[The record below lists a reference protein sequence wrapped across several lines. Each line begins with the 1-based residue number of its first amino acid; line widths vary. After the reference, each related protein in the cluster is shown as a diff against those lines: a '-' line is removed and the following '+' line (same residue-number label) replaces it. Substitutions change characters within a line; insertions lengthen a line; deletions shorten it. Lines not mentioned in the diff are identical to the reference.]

1 MVHELIQIYQKF
13 KCLKQDNQENFLEML
28 LGPLLKSGLPLI
40 RNVFKTLA
48 KSVLVPLGLTAA
60 VSVVDAAIQ
69 KKSIRTGI
77 TISIISN
84 KEMDVVMKLVKS
96 LKDTGLLTK
105 GVSKTS
111 KKWSKRTKRLTSWYV
126 FRYIGW

>member
-69 KKSIRTGI
+69 KKSVRTGI
-77 TISIISN
+77 TIPIISN

-111 KKWSKRTKRLTSWYV
+111 KK
-126 FRYIGW
+126 

>member
-1 MVHELIQIYQKF
+1 MVHKLIQIYQKF

-69 KKSIRTGI
+69 KKSVRTGI

-111 KKWSKRTKRLTSWYV
+111 KKWSKRTKRSTSWYV

>member
-69 KKSIRTGI
+69 KKSVRTGI

-111 KKWSKRTKRLTSWYV
+111 KK
-126 FRYIGW
+126 

>member
-1 MVHELIQIYQKF
+1 MVHKLIQIYQKF

-48 KSVLVPLGLTAA
+48 KSVLAPLGLTAA

-69 KKSIRTGI
+69 KKSVRTGI

-111 KKWSKRTKRLTSWYV
+111 KKWSKRTKRSTSWYV

>member
-1 MVHELIQIYQKF
+1 
-13 KCLKQDNQENFLEML
+13 ML

-40 RNVFKTLA
+40 KNVFKTLA

-60 VSVVDAAIQ
+60 ASVVDPAIQ
-69 KKSIRTGI
+69 KKSFRTGI

-84 KEMDVVMKLVKS
+84 KEMDVVVKLVKS
-96 LKDTGLLTK
+96 LRDTGLLTK

-111 KKWSKRTKRLTSWYV
+111 KKWSKRTKRSTSWYV
-126 FRYIGW
+126 FRYIRW

>member
-1 MVHELIQIYQKF
+1 MVHKLIQIYQKF

-48 KSVLVPLGLTAA
+48 KSVLAPLGLTAA

-69 KKSIRTGI
+69 KKSVRTGI

-111 KKWSKRTKRLTSWYV
+111 KK
-126 FRYIGW
+126 

>member
-69 KKSIRTGI
+69 KKSVRTGI

-111 KKWSKRTKRLTSWYV
+111 KKWSKRTKRSTSWYV